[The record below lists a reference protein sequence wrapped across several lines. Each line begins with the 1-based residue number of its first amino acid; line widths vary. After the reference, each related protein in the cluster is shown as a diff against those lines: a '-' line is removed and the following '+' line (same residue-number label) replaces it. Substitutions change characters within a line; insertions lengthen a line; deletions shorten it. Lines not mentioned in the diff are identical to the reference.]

1 VVQLTREGTEYVER
15 WLSYLRHCAPTV
27 TVIPVLTK
35 CDIIK
40 GHEVGQGGSS
50 VPLSQQLENAAAP
63 QLAWFNEQ
71 LDKFLKLHAGPPGTK
86 TIKILRPILCV
97 QSVSGGESSIA
108 PLREKLEGLMK
119 GPLEEKPLP
128 HVGQI
133 VTRNAFLTAV
143 FIRALRDGREFI
155 DSARA
160 ADIGYIPS
168 TMSAEQ
174 KNSPKPFL
182 RFEDMAMTY
191 VNEFVP
197 ALKLTG
203 ADERVL
209 RDQLKLLQAQGEIIL
224 DPTGR
229 VVFLDREYL
238 IRMFK
243 PMCDS
248 RLGNRLWLS
257 RTIAAQDALRAL
269 YGRPLCTE
277 FEKIAL
283 GNSAENFEKTGE
295 IHEELIINMWDAL
308 GLPVRRE
315 DYGQMISMLCTSGLI
330 YLADKDVAGGRRW
343 VVPMRVPPPKADL
356 LKEQWLSATA
366 EAYENEGKAKTVEV
380 LTIALSLGRLPVTGL
395 FESLI
400 SSCDGLGSWV
410 ESWRTPSGTGAT
422 LNAKAVLPGVSH
434 LMIEMR
440 PKTTSETKDGL
451 KEWELAIEG
460 LCPKT
465 TRRDA
470 WASVMLIKSKAQS
483 VIDSI
488 VGVAETCRASF
499 VCPGCKGLK
508 DPEPFSWAL
517 EDVLARAKTCEKCN
531 EQVQLNTASLNSG
544 ISSPKLLVME
554 KALNSAPREIKVRD
568 CL

>member
-1 VVQLTREGTEYVER
+1 
-15 WLSYLRHCAPTV
+15 
-27 TVIPVLTK
+27 
-35 CDIIK
+35 
-40 GHEVGQGGSS
+40 
-50 VPLSQQLENAAAP
+50 
-63 QLAWFNEQ
+63 
-71 LDKFLKLHAGPPGTK
+71 
-86 TIKILRPILCV
+86 
-97 QSVSGGESSIA
+97 
-108 PLREKLEGLMK
+108 
-119 GPLEEKPLP
+119 
-128 HVGQI
+128 
-133 VTRNAFLTAV
+133 
-143 FIRALRDGREFI
+143 
-155 DSARA
+155 
-160 ADIGYIPS
+160 
-168 TMSAEQ
+168 
-174 KNSPKPFL
+174 
-182 RFEDMAMTY
+182 
-191 VNEFVP
+191 
-197 ALKLTG
+197 
-203 ADERVL
+203 
-209 RDQLKLLQAQGEIIL
+209 
-224 DPTGR
+224 
-229 VVFLDREYL
+229 
-238 IRMFK
+238 MFK

-440 PKTTSETKDGL
+440 PKTTAETKDGL
-451 KEWELAIEG
+451 KEWELAIEC
-460 LCPKT
+460 LCPKA

-470 WASVMLIKSKAQS
+470 WASVMLFKSKAQS

-488 VGVAETCRASF
+488 VGIAETCRSSF
-499 VCPGCKGLK
+499 VCPGCKGLQ

-517 EDVLARAKTCEKCN
+517 EDVLGRAKTCEKCD
-531 EQVQLNTASLNSG
+531 EHVQLNTVSLNSG
-544 ISSPKLLVME
+544 ISTPKLLVME